1 MSVPAVAS
9 AAAAAAASRSSH
21 HKESIRRGPAGS
33 MGKQVRTHVRE
44 HTHAHSL
51 IDGVCTHIL
60 HSQEM
65 AGNTEKRKEA
75 AGIQGRAPLS
85 LAEISEEQQGP
96 PAAQGHGP
104 NGISLLQ
111 TLPSVPDRPL
121 LGKNGTGPLRSCL
134 VHLPPTNRMQPIRIR
149 A

>member
-9 AAAAAAASRSSH
+9 AAAASRSSH
-21 HKESIRRGPAGS
+21 HKESIRREPAGS
-33 MGKQVRTHVRE
+33 MGKQVCTHVRE
-44 HTHAHSL
+44 RTHTRSL
-51 IDGVCTHIL
+51 HIL

-65 AGNTEKRKEA
+65 AGNTEKRREA

-85 LAEISEEQQGP
+85 SAEISEEQQGP
-96 PAAQGHGP
+96 PAAQGHSP

-134 VHLPPTNRMQPIRIR
+134 VHLPPANRMQPMRIR